1 LLLNLFRE
9 GNIVLSSDGAKTTS
23 DPSYQPPPHG
33 KGPCVTGKD
42 CFNYNGTCSS
52 GKCACIGSHTGTY
65 CQLYRPTDA
74 ALSRQ
79 KERAALLKNA
89 PSEKQQSST
98 FTLQNL
104 RVDQEQKPAEA
115 KPTSANYKQEETVQE
130 EKTHLSPSSIG
141 DLKEKNDDL
150 DATKSSEPVR
160 KKKAKKMKAAS
171 EGQLN
176 TEAVPSELIFS
187 CRFLRWR

>member
-1 LLLNLFRE
+1 LNLFFE
-9 GNIVLSSDGAKTTS
+9 GNIVLSPDGVKTTS

-42 CFNYNGTCSS
+42 CFNYNGTCSG
-52 GKCACIGSHTGTY
+52 GKCACIGSYTGTY

-89 PSEKQQSST
+89 PTEKQQSST
-98 FTLQNL
+98 FTSQNP
-104 RVDQEQKPAEA
+104 RVEQQEQKFAEW
-115 KPTSANYKQEETVQE
+115 KPTSANSKQEETVQE
-130 EKTHLSPSSIG
+130 EKTHLSSSSFG
-141 DLKEKNDDL
+141 NLKETNDEV
-150 DATKSSEPVR
+150 DATKSTEPVR

-176 TEAVPSELIFS
+176 AEVVPSELIFS
-187 CRFLRWR
+187 